1 MAFSI
6 LNKIRILSTL
16 VLSLTCFSN
25 QIFARTISLEI
36 NKESIISVSKNS
48 ISFQAVATNS
58 ISYKVSLS
66 CFNQDLNYKKGS
78 LRVLKSEF
86 HVGASSLFSYDE
98 CLDMRRSMFNGT
110 EKLLLSWDQDKFDD
124 FISTSVNFHRVGN

>member
-1 MAFSI
+1 VAFSI

-86 HVGASSLFSYDE
+86 HVGAS
-98 CLDMRRSMFNGT
+98 
-110 EKLLLSWDQDKFDD
+110 
-124 FISTSVNFHRVGN
+124 